1 MKITDIKCRQILD
14 SRGNP
19 TVEVELKNG
28 NLWFRGAS
36 PSGASTG
43 TFEAKEIRDSK
54 NKSFHGKSVQS
65 RITKLNSIKNKL
77 IREYN
82 EPNDFDELL
91 IQIDGTKDKS
101 NLGANLTTALSIAFM
116 RAYSYKQGQQV
127 EEFIANQFNTTPKIP
142 IPFSNVLNGGMH
154 AGNKLAIQEFMI
166 APIQFKTF
174 SQALQAIDETYQ
186 TLKEILVKKYGISAK
201 NVGDEGGFAPNIS
214 KTTEAFN
221 AIEEAINK
229 NGYKNKIRI
238 AIDAASTSFYNSKTK
253 KYDIDG
259 KKLSSDELTNYYM
272 RLAKDYKLISIEDP
286 FYEQDFQSFS
296 KLKKKLNGIQ
306 IVGDDLTVT
315 NPIRLEKAI
324 ENNSITTLL
333 IKINQIG
340 TVTESMECATQCK
353 EYGLNGMVS
362 HRSGETE
369 DTFIS
374 YFATGLGFGEIKTG
388 ALARSERTAKYNQL
402 LRLEEKGY
410 ALAKFK
416 L

>member
-1 MKITDIKCRQILD
+1 MNIQNIIGRQILD

-19 TVEVELKNG
+19 TVEVELKSKG
-28 NLWFRGAS
+28 LWFRGSS

-54 NKSFHGKSVQS
+54 NKNYHGKSIQS

-77 IREYN
+77 IGQYN

-91 IQIDGTKDKS
+91 IQIDGTKDKT
-101 NLGANLTTALSIAFM
+101 NLGANLTTALSIAFI
-116 RAYSYKQGQQV
+116 RTYAYNRNQHV
-127 EEFIANQFNTTPKIP
+127 EEFIADLFGSKPTIP

-166 APIQFKTF
+166 VPTQFKTF

-186 TLKEILVKKYGISAK
+186 TLKDILVKKYGISAK
-201 NVGDEGGFAPNIS
+201 NVGDEGGFAPNIT
-214 KTTEAFN
+214 KTSEAFN

-229 NGYKNKIRI
+229 AGYKNKVRI

-259 KKLSSDELTNYYM
+259 KKLSSQQMIDYYSQIT
-272 RLAKDYKLISIEDP
+272 KYYKLISIEDP
-286 FYEQDFQSFS
+286 FNEQDFKSFAR
-296 KLKKKLNGIQ
+296 LKKKLKGVQ

-315 NPIRLEKAI
+315 NPVRLEKAI

-340 TVTESMECATQCK
+340 TVTESIECATQCK
-353 EYGLNGMVS
+353 EYGLNAMVS

-374 YFATGLGFGEIKTG
+374 YFATGLGMGEIKTG
-388 ALARSERTAKYNQL
+388 GLARTERTSKYNQL
-402 LRLEEKGY
+402 LRFEERGY
-410 ALAKFK
+410 PLAKLK